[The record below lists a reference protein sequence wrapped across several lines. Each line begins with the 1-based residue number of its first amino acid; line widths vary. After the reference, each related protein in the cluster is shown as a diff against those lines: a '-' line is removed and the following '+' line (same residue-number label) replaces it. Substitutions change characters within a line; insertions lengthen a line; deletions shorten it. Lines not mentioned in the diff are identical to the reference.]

1 LHRRRRRRSP
11 LHVLTSGAS
20 ALERGRRL
28 AEALAGAWR
37 APAPPWQPSPA
48 ELSAVVPLLLA
59 AGCGALGWW
68 RLRAGSGLTPPP
80 DGPAEPLHAAYRMH
94 ALQGAI
100 HEQQI
105 SRVVPV
111 LREAG
116 VEPLLVK
123 GWAATPL
130 YPEPGLRPYGDID
143 LLVRPEQHTVAREA
157 LVAGAP
163 APVDLHCGLAD
174 LDDHELEDV
183 FARSRLVSLRDV
195 DVRVPSAEDHLRLL
209 CLHALRHGV
218 SRALWLCD
226 IAAALEGRP
235 PAFDWDRLLAGNPR
249 RSEAVVAAL
258 GLARAVLGAEPGT
271 TPVAV
276 RAERL
281 PRWLVPATLRQ
292 WGKGSG
298 LREPMGS
305 FLRHPRGALTE
316 LRKHWPNPIE
326 GTMGVG
332 APWNAWPRLPFQVT
346 HVLVRA
352 ARFARGLPAFLYPAA
367 PRDSSSKRQP
377 SSSRCS
383 RLWAR
388 GAPAPGSPGTN
399 LNCPR
404 SHARKA

>member
-1 LHRRRRRRSP
+1 M
-11 LHVLTSGAS
+11 VLPAGSSRAS
-20 ALERGRRL
+20 ALERGGRL
-28 AEALAGAWR
+28 ADALAGAWR
-37 APAPPWQPSPA
+37 ASAPPWQPSSA
-48 ELSAVVPLLLA
+48 ELTAVVPLLLA

-68 RLRAGSGLTPPP
+68 RLRRAGSGLTPPP
-80 DGPAEPLHAAYRMH
+80 DGPAEPLHAAYRVH

-105 SRVVPV
+105 SRVVSL

-123 GWAATPL
+123 GWAATRF

-143 LLVRPEQHTVAREA
+143 LLVRPEQHALAREA

-163 APVDLHCGLAD
+163 APVDLPRGLAD
-174 LDDHELEDV
+174 LDDHEMEDV
-183 FARSRLVSLRDV
+183 FARSRLVSLCDV
-195 DVRVPSAEDHLRLL
+195 DVRIPSSEDHLRLL

-226 IAAALEGRP
+226 IAAALEARP
-235 PAFDWDRLLAGNPR
+235 SVFDWDRLLAGDPR
-249 RSEAVVAAL
+249 RSEAVVVAL

-271 TPVAV
+271 TPVAS

-281 PRWLVPATLRQ
+281 PPWLVPATLRQ

-305 FLRHPRGALTE
+305 FLRHPRGAFAE

-332 APWNAWPRLPFQVT
+332 APWNAWPRLPFQLT
-346 HVLVRA
+346 HVLVRG
-352 ARFARGLPAFLYPAA
+352 ARFARGLPTFLRATLEA
-367 PRDSSSKRQP
+367 
-377 SSSRCS
+377 
-383 RLWAR
+383 
-388 GAPAPGSPGTN
+388 GSAKKP
-399 LNCPR
+399 
-404 SHARKA
+404 